1 MRCDA
6 MMTQQQQLPPLQ
18 WNDRINLEIIFFLII
33 GAFDGVVSAKHGSGE
48 SSDYDC
54 ENSREMMIYR
64 KPSLKDS
71 NISEQNDFFFKL
83 KNETEV
89 YFFYYLY
96 LQATNNLLR
105 NFITNF
111 SMLLLTNPAPA
122 SNQQQSLKSPITSCQ
137 LNNLL

>member
-18 WNDRINLEIIFFLII
+18 WDDRINLEIIFFLII

-48 SSDYDC
+48 SSDDDC

-71 NISEQNDFFFKL
+71 NCIQELISVNKTIFFKL
-83 KNETEV
+83 KKYYIETLSL
-89 YFFYYLY
+89 FF
-96 LQATNNLLR
+96 LL
-105 NFITNF
+105 FI
-111 SMLLLTNPAPA
+111 SA
-122 SNQQQSLKSPITSCQ
+122 SY
-137 LNNLL
+137 